1 MLLLNYQCLPKITN
15 STHLFFPYFFYIQD
29 YDDDGD
35 ITNEMEIR
43 QWKKKDVLA
52 RNCIMATITR
62 EMKQNLY
69 TPGLNAAQMWTKLNL
84 HYQLH
89 TEEHLHLLWQNY
101 YDFSYTAGDDMR
113 THIQK
118 LSNTA
123 DKLKERD
130 QPLSDIQLVSKAL
143 ATLPETYRIVRSV
156 WAAVPAADRTLDHL
170 LQRLLCEESVV
181 KSYQRTEAPTEEAFA
196 AGGGG
201 RGRGR
206 GRGRGY
212 LHGTRGGYVD
222 KKSKGQYGA
231 DYDSRPRCGY
241 CNKPGHEVKNCY
253 KKHGYPGP
261 KGDNTPGKALMSSS
275 KSDPRS
281 VHAFFAD
288 SGATKHMCDQKVFFV
303 TFTPIEPGNRTVSG
317 KYLARTTLLFSLN
330 M

>member
-1 MLLLNYQCLPKITN
+1 
-15 STHLFFPYFFYIQD
+15 
-29 YDDDGD
+29 
-35 ITNEMEIR
+35 
-43 QWKKKDVLA
+43 
-52 RNCIMATITR
+52 MATITR

-143 ATLPETYRIVRSV
+143 VTLPETYRIVRSV

-222 KKSKGQYGA
+222 KRSKGQYGA
-231 DYDSRPRCGY
+231 DYDSRPRCGF
-241 CNKPGHEVKNCY
+241 CTKPGHEVKNCY

-261 KGDNTPGKALMSSS
+261 KGDNTPGQALMSSS

-288 SGATKHMCDQKVFFV
+288 SGATRHMCDQKVFFV